1 MPHHKSAKKRV
12 RQTIVRTEANKA
24 QKSRTRGVIK
34 KIRTAIEE
42 GNKEVATSLLSSSQS
57 LLAKLSKKG
66 IVKAGHASRI
76 TSRLAAQV
84 KKLS

>member
-1 MPHHKSAKKRV
+1 MKDLILRRGLDGSRV
-12 RQTIVRTEANKA
+12 R
-24 QKSRTRGVIK
+24 SRFEGLTNNTRGVIK